1 MHSEKTKQSTVVF
14 CSFASAYSQKL
25 NTSRTI
31 SNYMYSIKRS
41 MKLSGVT
48 VWDFDVIVF
57 FLLSVYIPVFVYP
70 FYWSF
75 LRNNS
80 QVDFFFVCVSWL
92 TCWPMPIIKLG
103 FILLSDSFVWFSVQF
118 ILIVISGTNTSNC
131 LWQSN
136 LLCSRHLSEMV
147 VDLNL

>member
-1 MHSEKTKQSTVVF
+1 
-14 CSFASAYSQKL
+14 
-25 NTSRTI
+25 
-31 SNYMYSIKRS
+31 MYLIKRS

-80 QVDFFFVCVSWL
+80 QVDFFLFVYR
-92 TCWPMPIIKLG
+92 
-103 FILLSDSFVWFSVQF
+103 DSRAD
-118 ILIVISGTNTSNC
+118 
-131 LWQSN
+131 
-136 LLCSRHLSEMV
+136 LCQ
-147 VDLNL
+147 